1 MRRKTVF
8 IILIVMLIIAA
19 GLFLARDAIRSA
31 LFDVTGEENLL
42 SQLRGAFDY
51 ATNLL
56 RPLPNTAD
64 GAVIAEPNISP
75 FGINTFLEQE
85 VEPAKR
91 DKQLQMIADAGYK
104 WIRQQFPW
112 ADIEISGKGN
122 FEDCRNASGG
132 TCISAWAKYDNI
144 VDLAQ
149 QHGLS
154 IIARLEAPPKWAQ
167 STPGDFAPPA
177 RLDDF
182 SDYVSAVATRYKGR
196 ITHYQIWNEPN
207 NYPEWGEQPVN
218 PEDFTKLLCTA
229 YRRIKEVDPNA
240 QVLAPALTP
249 TISLD
254 PGPGPGSGL
263 NDFIYLQRMY
273 DAGAGQCFDIMSAQ
287 GYGLFSGPTDRRLR
301 PRDVNFSRPMYI
313 RDIMVQNGDARKPI
327 WISEMNWNAVPDN
340 VADKRFG
347 QVSLET
353 QARFLPLAYERIQ
366 KEWPWVGVASTWFF
380 KRATDAEKN
389 QAMYYFRLV
398 DPDFTPMP
406 VYDAMKAY
414 TQGK

>member
-1 MRRKTVF
+1 MRRLNVF
-8 IILIVMLIIAA
+8 LVLSAVLILAA
-19 GLFLARDAIRSA
+19 GLFLARASISSA
-31 LFDVTGEENLL
+31 LFNVTGEDKLL
-42 SQLRGAFDY
+42 PQLRGVIDY

-56 RPLPNTAD
+56 RPMPNTAND
-64 GAVIAEPNISP
+64 AVIAEPKVSL

-104 WIRQQFPW
+104 WIRQQLPW

-122 FEDCRNASGG
+122 FEDCRNANGG

-144 VDLAQ
+144 VELAQ

-167 STPGDFAPPA
+167 TTPGDFAPPA
-177 RLDDF
+177 KRDDF
-182 SDYVSAVATRYKGR
+182 GDYVAAVAARYKGR

-218 PEDFTKLLCTA
+218 PEDFTQLLCTA

-254 PGPGPGSGL
+254 PGPGPGTGL

-313 RDIMVQNGDARKPI
+313 RDLMVQNGDARKPI
-327 WISEMNWNAVPDN
+327 WISEMNWNAVPDD

-380 KRATDAEKN
+380 KRATDAEQN

-398 DPDFTPMP
+398 NPDFTPLP

-414 TQGK
+414 AGNK